1 MNWQPVAELEQEAA
15 EFEGTLVLGGATDSV
30 IDATTPWEW
39 VRLFDYLK
47 TELEHD
53 TARVP
58 EFFNKHID
66 QLEAWLCLRQDAAS
80 AAENW
85 LPENGIPKADLFEDF
100 LTEQLVD
107 GAVMP
112 GMRAGLEF
120 ALAWGEE
127 VVVVEDNPACHPGF
141 FYLLKCMKAF
151 YDDKRALGWDVTG

>member
-1 MNWQPVAELEQEAA
+1 MPLLMNWQPVAELEQEAA

-66 QLEAWLCLRQDAAS
+66 QLEAWLCLRQDAA
-80 AAENW
+80 
-85 LPENGIPKADLFEDF
+85 
-100 LTEQLVD
+100 
-107 GAVMP
+107 
-112 GMRAGLEF
+112 
-120 ALAWGEE
+120 
-127 VVVVEDNPACHPGF
+127 
-141 FYLLKCMKAF
+141 
-151 YDDKRALGWDVTG
+151 